1 MCDNNQFHKMD
12 YYVDRCTRN
21 NVSYI
26 ADQCTA
32 GNLYLWDTYYFNIHG
47 IETNIFSHE
56 FDVDAKLKREYL
68 LSMDYLT
75 YVLTEY
81 KRTGKDKYR
90 KTFEN
95 IICQFH
101 EYLKTNGPFYSD
113 LPVYAQTLLFIK
125 ALDIFESI
133 PYQNDLFQLLQKY
146 ACWLMD
152 DNNHCFDHNH
162 GLFEDLALLHIS
174 ILFKG
179 KTESIKWQ
187 NHAVRRI
194 IQLFETAYYNDF
206 TNNENSITYFNFNN
220 YLYGQVIKFCNYY
233 KINSIKKIETELEK
247 SKEAL
252 NIFAHKDT
260 SFPVIGDGNIFNSTG
275 SNGHSG
281 LFPDLGMAIIKV
293 GDAYL
298 SFKCKTVFQPH
309 AHADLSS
316 ITARY
321 KNIDI
326 LIDSGQYNYDR
337 YSPIN
342 RYLRSSAGHSG
353 IYPIMADGLFQKN
366 FCSSIRNSG
375 ISVYEH
381 YGDNARVKGEYQLED
396 LIVSR
401 EILITQ
407 DGLIVK
413 DCWIGQKPRAMRQR
427 FVIPKELIE
436 HSRFTASQR
445 TLESKIGSL
454 KFKYEIISDLENA
467 LTSVNFGVVSLQYH
481 NYETAMLLDTITE
494 SNLSG
499 KITAKISFWEEQP

>member
-32 GNLYLWDTYYFNIHG
+32 GNLYLWDTYYFNIRG

-113 LPVYAQTLLFIK
+113 LPVYAQTLLIIK

-220 YLYGQVIKFCNYY
+220 YLYGQVIEFCNYY
-233 KINSIKKIETELEK
+233 KINGIKK
-247 SKEAL
+247 
-252 NIFAHKDT
+252 
-260 SFPVIGDGNIFNSTG
+260 
-275 SNGHSG
+275 
-281 LFPDLGMAIIKV
+281 
-293 GDAYL
+293 
-298 SFKCKTVFQPH
+298 
-309 AHADLSS
+309 
-316 ITARY
+316 
-321 KNIDI
+321 
-326 LIDSGQYNYDR
+326 
-337 YSPIN
+337 
-342 RYLRSSAGHSG
+342 
-353 IYPIMADGLFQKN
+353 
-366 FCSSIRNSG
+366 
-375 ISVYEH
+375 
-381 YGDNARVKGEYQLED
+381 
-396 LIVSR
+396 
-401 EILITQ
+401 
-407 DGLIVK
+407 
-413 DCWIGQKPRAMRQR
+413 
-427 FVIPKELIE
+427 
-436 HSRFTASQR
+436 
-445 TLESKIGSL
+445 
-454 KFKYEIISDLENA
+454 
-467 LTSVNFGVVSLQYH
+467 
-481 NYETAMLLDTITE
+481 
-494 SNLSG
+494 
-499 KITAKISFWEEQP
+499 